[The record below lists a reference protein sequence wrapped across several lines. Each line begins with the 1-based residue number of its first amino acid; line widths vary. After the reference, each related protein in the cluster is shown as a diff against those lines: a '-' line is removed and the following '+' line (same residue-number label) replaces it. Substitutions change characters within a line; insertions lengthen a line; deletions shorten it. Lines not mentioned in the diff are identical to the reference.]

1 MSSPLG
7 GGGGPSLCDGGGGA
21 SPPERQEAMKLIL
34 MGPPGA
40 GKGTQGEIL
49 EKKLGIS
56 TISTGLMLRTAIK
69 EQTEVG
75 KAAEKY
81 INAGK
86 LVPDDIMVAVVKER
100 LSQHDCEKGF
110 ILDGFP
116 RTTAQAEALDAAG
129 VEIDKVLLLE
139 VDDDVIVD
147 RLSSR
152 RECSKCGVP
161 YNIISKKPK
170 VEGICDSCG
179 GELIIRKDDVP
190 ETIKNRL
197 NVYHEQKPIKKF
209 YEAKG
214 ILAVA
219 KGCDSLEDTTANV
232 AKALGIEA

>member
-1 MSSPLG
+1 
-7 GGGGPSLCDGGGGA
+7 
-21 SPPERQEAMKLIL
+21 MKLIL

-75 KAAEKY
+75 KLAEKY
-81 INAGK
+81 INEGK
-86 LVPDDIMVAVVKER
+86 LVPDDVIVKVVKER
-100 LSQHDCEKGF
+100 LAKPDCEKGF

-116 RTTAQAEALDAAG
+116 RTTAQAEALEAAG

-139 VDDDVIVD
+139 VDDSKIVE

-161 YNIISKKPK
+161 YNIISKKPAK
-170 VEGICDSCG
+170 EGICDSCG
-179 GELIIRKDDVP
+179 GELIQRKDDVP
-190 ETIKNRL
+190 ETIQNRL
-197 NVYHEQKPIKKF
+197 NVYHEQTEPIKEF
-209 YEAKG
+209 YLAKG
-214 ILAVA
+214 ILAIA
-219 KGCDSLEDTTANV
+219 KGEEELKDTTANV
-232 AKALGIEA
+232 AKALGLEE

>member
-1 MSSPLG
+1 
-7 GGGGPSLCDGGGGA
+7 
-21 SPPERQEAMKLIL
+21 

-75 KAAEKY
+75 KMAEQY
-81 INAGK
+81 INDGK
-86 LVPDDIMVAVVKER
+86 LVPDEVIVAIVKER
-100 LSQHDCEKGF
+100 LAQADCEKGF

-129 VEIDKVLLLE
+129 VTIDKVLLLE
-139 VDDDVIVD
+139 VDDSKIVE

-152 RECSKCGVP
+152 RECSKCGTP
-161 YNIISKKPK
+161 YNVISKKPAK
-170 VEGICDSCG
+170 EGICDNCG
-179 GELIIRKDDVP
+179 GSLILRDDDNP
-190 ETIKNRL
+190 KTIQNRL
-197 NVYHEQKPIKKF
+197 NIYHEQTEPIKEF
-209 YEAKG
+209 YLKKG

-219 KGCDSLEDTTANV
+219 QGEELLEDTTKNV
-232 AKALGIEA
+232 AEALGLGE

>member
-1 MSSPLG
+1 
-7 GGGGPSLCDGGGGA
+7 
-21 SPPERQEAMKLIL
+21 MKLIL

-81 INAGK
+81 INEGK
-86 LVPDDIMVAVVKER
+86 LVPDDVMVALVKER
-100 LSQHDCEKGF
+100 LSQPDCEEGF

-116 RTTAQAEALDAAG
+116 RTTAQAEALDGAG

-139 VDDDVIVD
+139 VDDSVIVD

-152 RECSKCGVP
+152 RECSKCGAP
-161 YNIISKKPK
+161 YNIRFKKPIK
-170 VEGICDSCG
+170 EGICDSCG
-179 GELIIRKDDVP
+179 GELIQRKDDVP
-190 ETIKNRL
+190 ETIQNRL
-197 NVYHEQKPIKKF
+197 NVYHEQTEPIKEF
-209 YEAKG
+209 YLAKG

-219 KGCDSLEDTTANV
+219 KGEDELADTTANV
-232 AKALGIEA
+232 EKALGLGE

>member
-1 MSSPLG
+1 M
-7 GGGGPSLCDGGGGA
+7 
-21 SPPERQEAMKLIL
+21 RLIL

-75 KAAEKY
+75 KLAEKY
-81 INAGK
+81 INEGK
-86 LVPDDIMVAVVKER
+86 LVPDEVMVSIVKER
-100 LSQHDCEKGF
+100 LAKPDCEKGF

-116 RTTAQAEALDAAG
+116 RTTAQAEALDNAG
-129 VEIDKVLLLE
+129 VDIDKVLLLE
-139 VDDDVIVD
+139 VDDDKIVE

-161 YNIISKKPK
+161 YNIISKKPAK
-170 VEGICDSCG
+170 EGICDNCG
-179 GELIIRKDDVP
+179 GELICRKDDIP
-190 ETIKNRL
+190 ETIQNRL
-197 NVYHEQKPIKKF
+197 NVYHEQTEPIKKY

-219 KGCDSLEDTTANV
+219 QGEEELKDTTENV
-232 AKALGIEA
+232 VNALGLGE

>member
-1 MSSPLG
+1 
-7 GGGGPSLCDGGGGA
+7 
-21 SPPERQEAMKLIL
+21 MKLIL

-69 EQTEVG
+69 DQTEVG
-75 KAAEKY
+75 KLAEQY
-81 INAGK
+81 INDGK
-86 LVPDDIMVAVVKER
+86 LVPDEVIVEIVKQR
-100 LSQHDCEKGF
+100 LAQPDCAKGF

-116 RTTAQAEALDAAG
+116 RTTAQAEALEAAG

-139 VDDDVIVD
+139 VDDNKIVE

-152 RECSKCGVP
+152 RECSKCGIP
-161 YNIISKKPK
+161 YNIVSKRPAK
-170 VEGICDSCG
+170 EGICDSCG

-190 ETIKNRL
+190 ETIQNRL
-197 NVYHEQKPIKKF
+197 NIYHEQTEPIKKF

-219 KGCDSLEDTTANV
+219 QGEEELKDTTANV
-232 AKALGIEA
+232 DKALGLGE